1 MRMWNTLKSM
11 IQNSG
16 ATSLLE
22 FKMSFSEE
30 IIAQLIASYG
40 KTIFDLV
47 TVMILNVC
55 QNISL
60 HF

>member
-1 MRMWNTLKSM
+1 MRMWNTLKTM
-11 IQNSG
+11 IENSG

-22 FKMSFSEE
+22 FRMSFSEE

-40 KTIFDLV
+40 KNIFDLV
-47 TVMILNVC
+47 TVMILNIC